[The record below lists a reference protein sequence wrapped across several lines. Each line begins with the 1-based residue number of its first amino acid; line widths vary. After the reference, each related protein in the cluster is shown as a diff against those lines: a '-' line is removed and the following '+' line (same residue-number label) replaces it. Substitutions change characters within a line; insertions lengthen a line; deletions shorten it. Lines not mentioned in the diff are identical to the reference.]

1 MYTNDGDLPSLL
13 VHDVVLAVSLVVFF
27 SHLAFYQIGFRVEGM
42 SCKTVRLSSIYLLY
56 LLSLVL
62 CILSIMD
69 NTTREYA
76 KQKQTEN
83 IPYSST

>member
-56 LLSLVL
+56 LLSRIMHTKYYGIL
-62 CILSIMD
+62 CIHLSSLQ
-69 NTTREYA
+69 TTHA
-76 KQKQTEN
+76 CVL
-83 IPYSST
+83 YS

>member
-56 LLSLVL
+56 LLSY
-62 CILSIMD
+62 
-69 NTTREYA
+69 YA
-76 KQKQTEN
+76 
-83 IPYSST
+83 Y

>member
-62 CILSIMD
+62 CILSIMAY
-69 NTTREYA
+69 YA
-76 KQKQTEN
+76 YICLLCKLHHVCL
-83 IPYSST
+83 YS

>member
-56 LLSLVL
+56 LLSRIMHTKYYGI
-62 CILSIMD
+62 CISCPTYSIRY
-69 NTTREYA
+69 TRD
-76 KQKQTEN
+76 
-83 IPYSST
+83 